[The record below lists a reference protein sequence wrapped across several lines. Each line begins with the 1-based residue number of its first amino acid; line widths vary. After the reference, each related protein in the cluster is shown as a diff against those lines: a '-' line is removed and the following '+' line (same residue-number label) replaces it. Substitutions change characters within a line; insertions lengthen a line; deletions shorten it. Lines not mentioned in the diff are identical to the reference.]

1 MDDEGKPM
9 RIRYSV
15 VAGVATVVAVAGVAS
30 AAPGDTTVTFSVS
43 GGSLAISVPGSA
55 GLGSGLPGN
64 TLSGQLGNVTVTD
77 TRALLTAAWTASV
90 ISTSF
95 KTGGGTAAETIP
107 ASAVS
112 YWSGTASSTTG
123 LGVFT
128 PGQATAGQAQTL
140 DVSRTAYSL
149 TGGTGNNS
157 ATWNPTLVI
166 AIPNSAVNGT
176 YTGTVTH
183 SIA

>member
-1 MDDEGKPM
+1 M

-15 VAGVATVVAVAGVAS
+15 AAGAAIVVAVPGVAS
-30 AAPGDTTVTFSVS
+30 AAPGDTSVTFSVS
-43 GGSLAISVPGSA
+43 GGSLAISVPAGPV

-64 TLSGQLGNVTVTD
+64 SINGQLGNVTVTD
-77 TRALLTAAWTASV
+77 TRALLTAAWTASA

-95 KTGGGTAAETIP
+95 TTGSGTAPETIP
-107 ASAVS
+107 ATSVS
-112 YWSGTASSTTG
+112 YWSGTASAATG

-128 PGQATAGQAQTL
+128 PGQATSAQAQSL
-140 DVSRTAYSL
+140 NVSRTAYSL

-157 ATWNPTLVI
+157 ATWNPTLVV
-166 AIPNSAVNGT
+166 AIPASAVNGT

>member
-1 MDDEGKPM
+1 M

-15 VAGVATVVAVAGVAS
+15 VAGVAMAVAVSGVAD

-43 GGSLAISVPGSA
+43 GSSLSISVPSSVS
-55 GLGSGLPGN
+55 LGAGLPGA
-64 TLSGQLGNVTVTD
+64 TVGGQLGAVTVTD
-77 TRALLTAAWTASV
+77 ARALLTASWTASV

-95 KTGGGTAAETIP
+95 TTGGATSAETVA

-112 YWSGTASSTTG
+112 YWSGVATATS
-123 LGVFT
+123 GVGTFT
-128 PGQATAGQAQTL
+128 PGQATAGVAQTL
-140 DVSRTAYSL
+140 NSSRTAYSL
-149 TGGTGNNS
+149 TAGVGNNS
-157 ATWNPTLVI
+157 ATWNPTLSI
-166 AIPNSAVNGT
+166 ALPASAVNGT